1 MGERPLPTGG
11 ALDGQVAVITGAG
24 RGLGR
29 AYALA
34 YAREGAR
41 VVVNDLDA
49 DSAASV
55 VDEIGALGGAAVANH
70 DTVAEPSGA
79 GRIVAAGV
87 DRFGRIDVMITNAGA
102 DRRGPALDLAPD
114 DWELT
119 LRTHLFGSIH
129 CSAEAGRA
137 MRSQGGGVI
146 VNVCSAA
153 FYVGTPTLAPYGVA
167 KGGIYG
173 LMRALAGE
181 LAPFGISVNAVA
193 PPLTATAPALAFVDS
208 LADMGL
214 TAEQV
219 EAMRSSM
226 PQPEDVAL
234 ITVFLATPEG
244 RRLSGRLLTMTKDEL
259 SVIGPPDGGLPVRAA
274 GERWSLEELG
284 AAIGSLRAGPTTA

>member
-1 MGERPLPTGG
+1 VTGG
-11 ALDGQVAVITGAG
+11 VLDGQVAVITGAG

-34 YAREGAR
+34 YASEGAR
-41 VVVNDLDA
+41 LVVNDVDA
-49 DSAASV
+49 ASAASV
-55 VDEIGALGGAAVANH
+55 VDEIAALGGDAVASV

-79 GRIVAAGV
+79 EAIVVAAVG
-87 DRFGRIDVMITNAGA
+87 RFGRIDVMITNAGA
-102 DRRGPALDLAPD
+102 DRRGPVLDLDPA

-129 CSAEAGRA
+129 AGRA
-137 MRSQGGGVI
+137 MRGQDGGGVI

-153 FYVGTPTLAPYGVA
+153 FYVGTATLAPYGVA

-173 LMRALAGE
+173 LMRSLAGE

-208 LADMGL
+208 LGEMGL

-244 RRLSGRLLTMTKDEL
+244 RRLSGRLLTMGRDEL
-259 SVIGPPDGGLPVRAA
+259 VGIRPPDGGRTVRAV
-274 GERWSLEELG
+274 GERWTLEELS
-284 AAIGSLRAGPTTA
+284 AAVGDVLGR

>member
-1 MGERPLPTGG
+1 VTG
-11 ALDGQVAVITGAG
+11 AVLDGQVAVITGAG

-49 DSAASV
+49 TSAESV
-55 VDEIGALGGAAVANH
+55 VEEIAALGGDAVASH

-79 GRIVAAGV
+79 GRIVATGV
-87 DRFGRIDVMITNAGA
+87 ERFGRIDVMITNAGA
-102 DRRGPALDLAPD
+102 DRRGPVLDLEPD
-114 DWELT
+114 DWEFT

-129 CSAEAGRA
+129 CSIEAGRA
-137 MRSQGGGVI
+137 MRGQDGGGAI

-173 LMRALAGE
+173 LMRSLAGE
-181 LAPFGISVNAVA
+181 LAPFGISVNGVA

-214 TAEQV
+214 PAEQV
-219 EAMRSSM
+219 EGMRSSM
-226 PQPEDVAL
+226 PAPEDVAA

-244 RRLSGRLLTMTKDEL
+244 RRLSGRLFTMTKDEL
-259 SVIGPPDGGLPVRAA
+259 TVIDPPHGGRLVRAA
-274 GERWSLEELG
+274 GERWGMED
-284 AAIGSLRAGPTTA
+284 LRAAVQSLVDDGE

>member
-1 MGERPLPTGG
+1 VTGG
-11 ALDGQVAVITGAG
+11 VLDGQVAVITGAG

-41 VVVNDLDA
+41 LVVNDVDA
-49 DSAASV
+49 ELAASV
-55 VDEIGALGGAAVANH
+55 VDEIAALGGEAVASGN
-70 DTVAEPSGA
+70 TVAEPSGA
-79 GRIVAAGV
+79 EAIVAAAV
-87 DRFGRIDVMITNAGA
+87 ERFGRIDVMITNAGA
-102 DRRGPALDLAPD
+102 DRRGPALDLDPA
-114 DWELT
+114 DWEFT
-119 LRTHLFGSIH
+119 LRAHLFGSIH
-129 CSAEAGRA
+129 CSVAAGRA
-137 MRSQGGGVI
+137 MRGQDGGGVI

-153 FYVGTPTLAPYGVA
+153 FYVGTATLAPYGVA

-173 LMRALAGE
+173 LMRSLAGE

-193 PPLTATAPALAFVDS
+193 PPLTATTPALAFVDS

-214 TAEQV
+214 AAEQV

-244 RRLSGRLLTMTKDEL
+244 RRLSGRLLTMSKDEL
-259 SVIGPPDGGLPVRAA
+259 VVIGAPEGGRPVRAA
-274 GERWSLEELG
+274 GERWALEELG
-284 AAIGSLRAGPTTA
+284 AAVGEVLGRAR

>member
-1 MGERPLPTGG
+1 VTGG

-49 DSAASV
+49 SSAASV
-55 VDEIGALGGAAVANH
+55 VDEIGGLGGEAVASH
-70 DTVAEPSGA
+70 DTVTEPA
-79 GRIVAAGV
+79 AAARIVATGV
-87 DRFGRIDVMITNAGA
+87 EHFGRIDVMITNAGA
-102 DRRGPALDLAPD
+102 DRRAPVLDLDPD
-114 DWELT
+114 DWEFT
-119 LRTHLFGSIH
+119 LRAHLFGSIH
-129 CSAEAGRA
+129 CSVAAGRT
-137 MRSQGGGVI
+137 MRAQAGGGVI

-153 FYVGTPTLAPYGVA
+153 FYAGTATLAPYGVA

-173 LMRALAGE
+173 LMRSLAGE
-181 LAPFGISVNAVA
+181 LTPFGISVNGVA

-208 LADMGL
+208 LTDMGVS
-214 TAEQV
+214 ADQV

-234 ITVFLATPEG
+234 ITVFLATAEG
-244 RRLSGRLLTMTKDEL
+244 RRLSGRLFTMTENEL
-259 SVIGPPDGGLPVRAA
+259 AVIRPPDGGRMVRAA
-274 GERWSLEELG
+274 GERWRGLDELG
-284 AAIGSLRAGPTTA
+284 AAVGELASGGG

>member
-1 MGERPLPTGG
+1 VTGG
-11 ALDGQVAVITGAG
+11 VLDGQVAVITGAG

-34 YAREGAR
+34 YASEGAR
-41 VVVNDLDA
+41 LVVNDVDA
-49 DSAASV
+49 ASAASV
-55 VDEIGALGGAAVANH
+55 VDEIAALGGDAVASV

-79 GRIVAAGV
+79 EAIVVAAVG
-87 DRFGRIDVMITNAGA
+87 RFGRIDVMITNAGA
-102 DRRGPALDLAPD
+102 DRRGPVLDLDPA
-114 DWELT
+114 DWEFT

-129 CSAEAGRA
+129 CSVAAGRA
-137 MRSQGGGVI
+137 MRGQDGGGVI

-153 FYVGTPTLAPYGVA
+153 FYVGTATLAPYGVA

-173 LMRALAGE
+173 LMRSLAGE

-208 LADMGL
+208 LGEMGL

-219 EAMRSSM
+219 GAMRSSM

-244 RRLSGRLLTMTKDEL
+244 RRLSGRLLTMGKDEL
-259 SVIGPPDGGLPVRAA
+259 VGIRPPDGGRTVRAA
-274 GERWSLEELG
+274 GERWTLEEL
-284 AAIGSLRAGPTTA
+284 AAAVGDVLGR

>member
-1 MGERPLPTGG
+1 MTGV
-11 ALDGQVAVITGAG
+11 LDGQVAVITGAG

-34 YAREGAR
+34 YAREGAS

-49 DSAASV
+49 ASAASV
-55 VDEIGALGGAAVANH
+55 VTEIGMLGGEAVASH
-70 DTVAEPSGA
+70 DSVADPSGA

-114 DWELT
+114 DWEFT
-119 LRTHLFGSIH
+119 LGTHLFGSIH
-129 CSAEAGRA
+129 CSVEAGRV
-137 MRSQGGGVI
+137 MRSQGSGGVI

-153 FYVGTPTLAPYGVA
+153 FYVGTATLAPYGVA

-173 LMRALAGE
+173 LMRSLAGE

-214 TAEQV
+214 TAGQV

-244 RRLSGRLLTMTKDEL
+244 RRVSGRLLTMSKDEL
-259 SVIGPPDGGLPVRAA
+259 SAIGPPDGGRPVRAA
-274 GERWSLEELG
+274 GERWTLKELG
-284 AAIGSLRAGPTTA
+284 AAVASLGAGPTTT

>member
-1 MGERPLPTGG
+1 VTGG
-11 ALDGQVAVITGAG
+11 VLDGQVAVITGAG

-49 DSAASV
+49 TSAESV
-55 VDEIGALGGAAVANH
+55 VEEIAALGGDAVASH

-79 GRIVAAGV
+79 GRIVATGV
-87 DRFGRIDVMITNAGA
+87 ERFGRIDVMITNAGA
-102 DRRGPALDLAPD
+102 DRRGPVLDLEPD
-114 DWELT
+114 DWEFT

-129 CSAEAGRA
+129 CSIEAGRA
-137 MRSQGGGVI
+137 MRGQDGGGAI

-173 LMRALAGE
+173 LMRSLAGE
-181 LAPFGISVNAVA
+181 LAPFGISVNGVA

-214 TAEQV
+214 PAEQV
-219 EAMRSSM
+219 EGMRSSM
-226 PQPEDVAL
+226 PAPEDVAA

-244 RRLSGRLLTMTKDEL
+244 RRLSGRLFTMTKDEL
-259 SVIGPPDGGLPVRAA
+259 TVIDPPHGGRLVRAA
-274 GERWSLEELG
+274 GERWGMED
-284 AAIGSLRAGPTTA
+284 LRAAVQSLVDDGE

>member
-1 MGERPLPTGG
+1 VTGG
-11 ALDGQVAVITGAG
+11 VLDGQVAVITGAG

-34 YAREGAR
+34 YAREGSR

-49 DSAASV
+49 ASAASV
-55 VDEIGALGGAAVANH
+55 VDEIGALGVEAVASH

-79 GRIVAAGV
+79 GRIVAAAV
-87 DRFGRIDVMITNAGA
+87 DRFGRIDVMITNAGD
-102 DRRGPALDLAPD
+102 DRRGPALDLGPD
-114 DWELT
+114 DWEFT

-129 CSAEAGRA
+129 CSIEAARV
-137 MRSQGGGVI
+137 MRGQGGGGVI

-153 FYVGTPTLAPYGVA
+153 FYVGTATLAPYGVA

-173 LMRALAGE
+173 LMRSLAGE
-181 LAPFGISVNAVA
+181 LAPFGISVNGVA

-208 LADMGL
+208 LGDMGL
-214 TAEQV
+214 SSEQV

-259 SVIGPPDGGLPVRAA
+259 WLIGPPDGGRTVRAA
-274 GERWSLEELG
+274 GERWGLEELG
-284 AAIGSLRAGPTTA
+284 AAVRSL

>member
-1 MGERPLPTGG
+1 VTG
-11 ALDGQVAVITGAG
+11 AVLDGQVAVITGAG

-49 DSAASV
+49 TSAESV
-55 VDEIGALGGAAVANH
+55 VEEIAALGGDAVASH

-79 GRIVAAGV
+79 GRIVATGV
-87 DRFGRIDVMITNAGA
+87 ERFGRIDVMITNAGA
-102 DRRGPALDLAPD
+102 DRRGPVLDLEPD
-114 DWELT
+114 DWEFT

-129 CSAEAGRA
+129 CSIEAGRA
-137 MRSQGGGVI
+137 MRGQDGGGAI

-173 LMRALAGE
+173 LMRSLAGE
-181 LAPFGISVNAVA
+181 LAPFGISVNGVA

-214 TAEQV
+214 PAEQV
-219 EAMRSSM
+219 EGMRASM
-226 PQPEDVAL
+226 PAPEDVAA

-244 RRLSGRLLTMTKDEL
+244 RRLSGRLFTMTKDEL
-259 SVIGPPDGGLPVRAA
+259 TVIDPPHGGRLVRAA
-274 GERWSLEELG
+274 GERWGMED
-284 AAIGSLRAGPTTA
+284 LRAAVQSLVDDGE

>member
-1 MGERPLPTGG
+1 VTGG
-11 ALDGQVAVITGAG
+11 VLDGQVAVITGAG

-41 VVVNDLDA
+41 LVVNDVDA
-49 DSAASV
+49 ASAASV
-55 VDEIGALGGAAVANH
+55 ADEIVALGGEAVASG

-79 GRIVAAGV
+79 EAIVAAAV
-87 DRFGRIDVMITNAGA
+87 ERFGRIDVMITNAGA
-102 DRRGPALDLAPD
+102 DRRGPVLDLDPA
-114 DWELT
+114 DWEFT
-119 LRTHLFGSIH
+119 LRAHLFGSIH
-129 CSAEAGRA
+129 CSVAAGRA
-137 MRSQGGGVI
+137 MRGQGGGGVI

-153 FYVGTPTLAPYGVA
+153 FYVGTATLAPYGVA

-173 LMRALAGE
+173 LMRSLAGE

-193 PPLTATAPALAFVDS
+193 PPLTATTPALAFVDS

-244 RRLSGRLLTMTKDEL
+244 RRLSGRLLTMGKDDL
-259 SVIGPPDGGLPVRAA
+259 VVIGAPEGGRPVRAA
-274 GERWSLEELG
+274 GERWTLEELG
-284 AAIGSLRAGPTTA
+284 AAVGVVLGR

>member
-1 MGERPLPTGG
+1 MTGV
-11 ALDGQVAVITGAG
+11 LDGQVAVITGAG

-49 DSAASV
+49 ASAASV
-55 VDEIGALGGAAVANH
+55 VTEIGTFGGEAVASH
-70 DTVAEPSGA
+70 DTVADPSGA

-114 DWELT
+114 DWEFT
-119 LRTHLFGSIH
+119 LGTHLFGSIY
-129 CSAEAGRA
+129 CSVAAGRV

-153 FYVGTPTLAPYGVA
+153 FYVGTATLAPYGVA

-173 LMRALAGE
+173 LMRSLAGE

-214 TAEQV
+214 TAGQV

-244 RRLSGRLLTMTKDEL
+244 RRLSGRLLTMSKDEL
-259 SVIGPPDGGLPVRAA
+259 SVIRPPDGGRPVRAA
-274 GERWSLEELG
+274 GERWTLEELG
-284 AAIGSLRAGPTTA
+284 AAVASLGVGPSTT

>member
-1 MGERPLPTGG
+1 VTGG
-11 ALDGQVAVITGAG
+11 VLDGQVAVITGAG

-34 YAREGAR
+34 YAHEGAR
-41 VVVNDLDA
+41 LVVNDVDEE
-49 DSAASV
+49 SAASV
-55 VDEIGALGGAAVANH
+55 VDEIVALGGEAVASG
-70 DTVAEPSGA
+70 DTVAEPPRA
-79 GRIVAAGV
+79 EAIVATAV
-87 DRFGRIDVMITNAGA
+87 ERFGRIDVMITNAGA
-102 DRRGPALDLAPD
+102 DRRGPALDLDPA
-114 DWELT
+114 DWEFT
-119 LRTHLFGSIH
+119 LRAHLFGSIH
-129 CSAEAGRA
+129 CSVAAGRA
-137 MRSQGGGVI
+137 MRGQDGGGVI

-153 FYVGTPTLAPYGVA
+153 FYVGTATLAPYGVA

-173 LMRALAGE
+173 LMRSLAGE

-193 PPLTATAPALAFVDS
+193 PPLTATTPALAFVDS

-244 RRLSGRLLTMTKDEL
+244 RRLSGRLLTMGKDEL
-259 SVIGPPDGGLPVRAA
+259 VVVGAPEGGRPVRAA
-274 GERWSLEELG
+274 GERWTGLEELG
-284 AAIGSLRAGPTTA
+284 AAVGQLLGR

>member
-1 MGERPLPTGG
+1 VTGG
-11 ALDGQVAVITGAG
+11 VLDGQVAVITGAG

-41 VVVNDLDA
+41 VVVNDIDA
-49 DSAASV
+49 ASAASV
-55 VDEIGALGGAAVANH
+55 VDEIAALGGKAVAND

-79 GRIVAAGV
+79 ERIVATGV

-102 DRRGPALDLAPD
+102 DRRGPALDLDPD
-114 DWELT
+114 DWEFT
-119 LRTHLFGSIH
+119 LRTHLFGSIN
-129 CSAEAGRA
+129 CSVAAGRV
-137 MRSQGGGVI
+137 MRDQAGGGVI

-153 FYVGTPTLAPYGVA
+153 FYVGTATLAPYGVA
-167 KGGIYG
+167 KGGIYA
-173 LMRALAGE
+173 LMCSLAGE

-208 LADMGL
+208 LAAMGL
-214 TAEQV
+214 SAEQV

-259 SVIGPPDGGLPVRAA
+259 TAVGPPDGGRPLRAP
-274 GERWSLEELG
+274 GERWTLEDLG
-284 AAIGSLRAGPTTA
+284 AAVGELLGR

>member
-1 MGERPLPTGG
+1 VTQGV
-11 ALDGQVAVITGAG
+11 LDGQVAVITGAG

-49 DSAASV
+49 PSAAGV
-55 VDEIGALGGAAVANH
+55 VDEIVASGGEAVTSH
-70 DTVAEPSGA
+70 DSVAEPA
-79 GRIVAAGV
+79 GAAGMVAMAV
-87 DRFGRIDVMITNAGA
+87 DRFGHIDVMITNAGA
-102 DRRGPALDLAPD
+102 DRRGPVLDLEPD
-114 DWELT
+114 DWEFT
-119 LRTHLFGSIH
+119 LRAHLFGSIH
-129 CSAEAGRA
+129 CSMAAGRS
-137 MRSQGGGVI
+137 MRGQAGGGAI

-173 LMRALAGE
+173 LMRALAVE
-181 LAPFGISVNAVA
+181 LRPLGISVNGVA
-193 PPLTATAPALAFVDS
+193 PPLTATAPALAFVDR

-214 TAEQV
+214 SAEQL

-226 PQPEDVAL
+226 PQPEDVAA

-244 RRLSGRLLTMTKDEL
+244 RRLSGRLFTMTKAEL
-259 SVIGPPDGGLPVRAA
+259 TVVDPPDGGRFVQAPGEQWTVESLTAA
-274 GERWSLEELG
+274 VGELLG
-284 AAIGSLRAGPTTA
+284 GATE

>member
-1 MGERPLPTGG
+1 VTGG
-11 ALDGQVAVITGAG
+11 ALNGQVAAITGAG

-41 VVVNDLDA
+41 VVVNDIDA
-49 DSAASV
+49 SSAASV
-55 VDEIGALGGAAVANH
+55 VDEVAAVGGEALAND
-70 DTVAEPSGA
+70 DTVAEASGA
-79 GRIVAAGV
+79 ERIVAAGV
-87 DRFGRIDVMITNAGA
+87 ERFGRIDVMITNAGA
-102 DRRGPALDLAPD
+102 DRRGPALDLEPD
-114 DWELT
+114 AWEFT

-129 CSAEAGRA
+129 CSVAAGRV
-137 MRSQGGGVI
+137 MRDQGGGGVI

-153 FYVGTPTLAPYGVA
+153 FYVGTATLAPYGVA

-173 LMRALAGE
+173 LMRSLAGE
-181 LAPFGISVNAVA
+181 LAPFDISVNAVA

-208 LADMGL
+208 LTDMGL

-219 EAMRSSM
+219 AAMRSSM

-244 RRLSGRLLTMTKDEL
+244 RRLTGQLLTMSKDEL
-259 SVIGPPDGGLPVRAA
+259 SAIGPPDGGRPVRAA
-274 GERWSLEELG
+274 GERWTLEELG
-284 AAIGSLRAGPTTA
+284 SAVASLGVGPKTT

>member
-1 MGERPLPTGG
+1 VTGG
-11 ALDGQVAVITGAG
+11 VLDGQVAVITGAG

-34 YAREGAR
+34 YAHEGAR
-41 VVVNDLDA
+41 LVVNDVDA
-49 DSAASV
+49 ASAASV
-55 VDEIGALGGAAVANH
+55 VDEIMALGGDAVASVG
-70 DTVAEPSGA
+70 TVAEPSGA
-79 GRIVAAGV
+79 EAIVAAAVG
-87 DRFGRIDVMITNAGA
+87 RFGRIDVMITNAGA
-102 DRRGPALDLAPD
+102 DRRGPALDLEPA
-114 DWELT
+114 DWEFT

-129 CSAEAGRA
+129 CSVAAGRA
-137 MRSQGGGVI
+137 MRGQDGGGVI

-153 FYVGTPTLAPYGVA
+153 FYVGTATLAPYGVA

-173 LMRALAGE
+173 LMRSLAGE

-219 EAMRSSM
+219 EATRSSM

-244 RRLSGRLLTMTKDEL
+244 RRLSGRLLTMSKDEL
-259 SVIGPPDGGLPVRAA
+259 VVIGAPEGGRPVRAA
-274 GERWSLEELG
+274 GERWTLEELG
-284 AAIGSLRAGPTTA
+284 AAVGEVLGRAR

>member
-1 MGERPLPTGG
+1 VTGG
-11 ALDGQVAVITGAG
+11 VLDGQVAVITGAG

-34 YAREGAR
+34 YACEGAR
-41 VVVNDLDA
+41 LVVNDVDSA
-49 DSAASV
+49 SAASV
-55 VDEIGALGGAAVANH
+55 VDEIAARGGEAVASG

-79 GRIVAAGV
+79 EAIVAAGV
-87 DRFGRIDVMITNAGA
+87 ERFGRIDVMITNAGA
-102 DRRGPALDLAPD
+102 DRRGPALDLDPA
-114 DWELT
+114 DWEFT

-129 CSAEAGRA
+129 CSVAAGRA
-137 MRSQGGGVI
+137 MRGQDGGGVI
-146 VNVCSAA
+146 VNACSAA

-173 LMRALAGE
+173 LMRSLAGE

-219 EAMRSSM
+219 EAIRSSM

-234 ITVFLATPEG
+234 VTVFLATPEG
-244 RRLSGRLLTMTKDEL
+244 RRLSGRLLTMGKDEL
-259 SVIGPPDGGLPVRAA
+259 VVIGPPAGGRTVRAA
-274 GERWSLEELG
+274 GERWRGLEELG
-284 AAIGSLRAGPTTA
+284 AAVRSLAGGVE

>member
-1 MGERPLPTGG
+1 VTGG
-11 ALDGQVAVITGAG
+11 VLDGQVAVITGAG

-34 YAREGAR
+34 YASEGAR
-41 VVVNDLDA
+41 LVVNDVDA
-49 DSAASV
+49 ASAASV
-55 VDEIGALGGAAVANH
+55 VDEIAALGGDAVASV

-79 GRIVAAGV
+79 EAIVAAAVG
-87 DRFGRIDVMITNAGA
+87 RFGRIDVMITNAGA
-102 DRRGPALDLAPD
+102 DRRGPVLDLDPA
-114 DWELT
+114 DWEFT

-129 CSAEAGRA
+129 CSVAAGRA
-137 MRSQGGGVI
+137 MRGQDGGGVI

-153 FYVGTPTLAPYGVA
+153 FYVGTATLAPYGVA

-173 LMRALAGE
+173 LMRSLAGE

-208 LADMGL
+208 LGEMGL

-259 SVIGPPDGGLPVRAA
+259 TAIGPPDGGRALRA
-274 GERWSLEELG
+274 PGERWTLEDLG
-284 AAIGSLRAGPTTA
+284 AAVGELLGR

>member
-1 MGERPLPTGG
+1 M
-11 ALDGQVAVITGAG
+11 LDGQVAVITGAG
-24 RGLGR
+24 RGLGS

-49 DSAASV
+49 TSAASV
-55 VDEIGALGGAAVANH
+55 VEEIAALGGAAVAND
-70 DTVAEPSGA
+70 DTGAEPSGA
-79 GRIVAAGV
+79 RRMVATGV
-87 DRFGRIDVMITNAGA
+87 ERFGRIDVMITNAGA
-102 DRRGPALDLAPD
+102 DRRGPALDLEPD

-129 CSAEAGRA
+129 CSVEAGRV
-137 MRSQGGGVI
+137 MRDQRGGGAI

-153 FYVGTPTLAPYGVA
+153 FYVGTATLAPYGVA

-173 LMRALAGE
+173 LMRSLAGE

-214 TAEQV
+214 TAGQV

-244 RRLSGRLLTMTKDEL
+244 RRVSGRLLTMSKDEL
-259 SVIGPPDGGLPVRAA
+259 SAIGPPDGGRPVRAA
-274 GERWSLEELG
+274 GERWTLKELG
-284 AAIGSLRAGPTTA
+284 AAVASLGAGPTTT

>member
-1 MGERPLPTGG
+1 VTGG
-11 ALDGQVAVITGAG
+11 VLDGQVAVITGAG

-34 YAREGAR
+34 YAHEGAR
-41 VVVNDLDA
+41 LVVNDVDA
-49 DSAASV
+49 ASAASV
-55 VDEIGALGGAAVANH
+55 VDEIAALGGDAVASV

-79 GRIVAAGV
+79 EAIVAAGV
-87 DRFGRIDVMITNAGA
+87 ERFGRIDVMITNAGA
-102 DRRGPALDLAPD
+102 DRRGPVLDLDPA
-114 DWELT
+114 DWEFT
-119 LRTHLFGSIH
+119 LRAHLFGSIH
-129 CSAEAGRA
+129 CSVAAGRA
-137 MRSQGGGVI
+137 MRGQDGGGVI

-153 FYVGTPTLAPYGVA
+153 FYAGTATLAPYGVA

-173 LMRALAGE
+173 LMRSLAGE
-181 LAPFGISVNAVA
+181 LAPFDITVNAVA

-214 TAEQV
+214 TAEHV

-244 RRLSGRLLTMTKDEL
+244 RRLSGRLLTMGKDEL
-259 SVIGPPDGGLPVRAA
+259 GVIRPPDGGRTVRAA
-274 GERWSLEELG
+274 GERWTLEGLG
-284 AAIGSLRAGPTTA
+284 AAVGELVGR

>member
-1 MGERPLPTGG
+1 M
-11 ALDGQVAVITGAG
+11 LDGQVAVITGAG

-49 DSAASV
+49 ASAASV
-55 VDEIGALGGAAVANH
+55 VDEIGALGGEAVASH

-79 GRIVAAGV
+79 ARIVAAGV

-102 DRRGPALDLAPD
+102 DRRGPVLDLAPD
-114 DWELT
+114 DWEFT

-129 CSAEAGRA
+129 CSIEAGRVI
-137 MRSQGGGVI
+137 RRQGGGGVI
-146 VNVCSAA
+146 LNVCSAA
-153 FYVGTPTLAPYGVA
+153 FYVGTATLAPYGVA

-173 LMRALAGE
+173 LMRSLAGE
-181 LAPFGISVNAVA
+181 LAPFGISVNGVA
-193 PPLTATAPALAFVDS
+193 PPLTATGPALAFVDG

-214 TAEQV
+214 SAEQL

-244 RRLSGRLLTMTKDEL
+244 RRLTGRLLTMTKDEL
-259 SVIGPPDGGLPVRAA
+259 SAIGPPDGGRTVRAA

-284 AAIGSLRAGPTTA
+284 AAVRSL

>member
-1 MGERPLPTGG
+1 V
-11 ALDGQVAVITGAG
+11 LDGHVAVITGAG

-49 DSAASV
+49 GSAAAV
-55 VDEIGALGGAAVANH
+55 VDEIVALGREAVASH
-70 DTVAEPSGA
+70 DSVAEPSGA
-79 GRIVAAGV
+79 ARMVALAV
-87 DRFGRIDVMITNAGA
+87 ERFGQIDVMITNAGA
-102 DRRGPALDLAPD
+102 DRRGPVLDLERD
-114 DWELT
+114 DWEFT

-129 CSAEAGRA
+129 CSMAAGRA
-137 MRSQGGGVI
+137 MRVQAGGGAI

-173 LMRALAGE
+173 LMRALAAE
-181 LAPFGISVNAVA
+181 LGPLGISVNGVA

-208 LADMGL
+208 LEDMGL
-214 TAEQV
+214 SAEQV

-226 PQPEDVAL
+226 PQPEDVAA

-244 RRLSGRLLTMTKDEL
+244 RRLSGRLFTMTKHEL
-259 SVIGPPDGGLPVRAA
+259 TVIMPPDGGRIVRAP
-274 GERWSLEELG
+274 GERWTLEDLG
-284 AAIGSLRAGPTTA
+284 AAVRTLAGDGGKTDL

>member
-1 MGERPLPTGG
+1 VTGG
-11 ALDGQVAVITGAG
+11 VLDGQVAVITGAG

-34 YAREGAR
+34 YAHEGACL
-41 VVVNDLDA
+41 VVNDVDA
-49 DSAASV
+49 ASAASV
-55 VDEIGALGGAAVANH
+55 VDEIAALGGEAVASG

-79 GRIVAAGV
+79 EAIVAAAV
-87 DRFGRIDVMITNAGA
+87 ERFGRIDVIITNAGA
-102 DRRGPALDLAPD
+102 DRRGPALDLDPA
-114 DWELT
+114 DWEFT
-119 LRTHLFGSIH
+119 LRAHLFGSIH
-129 CSAEAGRA
+129 CSVAAGRA
-137 MRSQGGGVI
+137 MRGQPGGGVI

-153 FYVGTPTLAPYGVA
+153 FYAGTATLAPYGVA

-173 LMRALAGE
+173 LMRSLAGE

-193 PPLTATAPALAFVDS
+193 PPLTATDPALAFVDS

-244 RRLSGRLLTMTKDEL
+244 RRLSGRLLTMGKDEL
-259 SVIGPPDGGLPVRAA
+259 VVVRPPDGGRTVRAA
-274 GERWSLEELG
+274 GERWRGLEELAG
-284 AAIGSLRAGPTTA
+284 AVGGVLGR